1 MSAVEEDMI
10 NGSCQV
16 TGAPD
21 REKTRVNGK
30 EARVATMAD
39 TNLSN
44 IESMQPRPNSPRVPA
59 KIRCPNGRITGER

>member
-1 MSAVEEDMI
+1 MSAVEGDMI
-10 NGSCQV
+10 KGSWQV

-21 REKTRVNGK
+21 REKKGVSGK
-30 EARVATMAD
+30 EAKVATVAD

-59 KIRCPNGRITGER
+59 KLRCPNGRITGER